1 MKSYQCFSLNK
12 FMNNKIALESLSM
25 DLLRVAVGLNRGSIK
40 MAETFQKEAL
50 KRKSEVQV
58 NLLKPYMQKILSNIG
73 NLPKNNEGKA
83 ELALMYSTLI
93 RNYCTHFLTR
103 DKD

>member
-1 MKSYQCFSLNK
+1 MKNYQCFSLNK

-50 KRKSEVQV
+50 KRKSEVQL
-58 NLLKPYMQKILSNIG
+58 NLLKPYMQKILSNID
-73 NLPKNNEGKA
+73 NLPNDNDSKA
-83 ELALMYSTLI
+83 EFALMYSTLI
-93 RNYCTHFLTR
+93 RNYCTYYLAP
-103 DKD
+103 DKQ